1 MNFPSEPTLK
11 ANLCFLF
18 TFSLTFV
25 TLLSV
30 FPLPAVCRD
39 GCCKSVRQDCG
50 TKSPFQRRKPKAT
63 ILMKKQVKF
72 TDESKLA
79 SDAPSM
85 ATAND
90 SDKEHPELFTNDD
103 DPLR

>member
-1 MNFPSEPTLK
+1 
-11 ANLCFLF
+11 
-18 TFSLTFV
+18 
-25 TLLSV
+25 
-30 FPLPAVCRD
+30 
-39 GCCKSVRQDCG
+39 
-50 TKSPFQRRKPKAT
+50 
-63 ILMKKQVKF
+63 MKKQVKF